1 MLGVLGA
8 LGARGQVERSGRTTL
23 QKLVQ
28 WMDGSKGLR
37 SGGGEGGGYGQASRD
52 IDWGAGRIRGGRK
65 NEQRGVGL
73 PGGESRP
80 SPRRGGGRRRV

>member
-1 MLGVLGA
+1 VVLGVLGA

-37 SGGGEGGGYGQASRD
+37 SGGGEGGGGMAKPPEISTGELAESEAD
-52 IDWGAGRIRGGRK
+52 GRT
-65 NEQRGVGL
+65 
-73 PGGESRP
+73 S
-80 SPRRGGGRRRV
+80 SAA

>member
-1 MLGVLGA
+1 MLGRAGSERAGGA
-8 LGARGQVERSGRTTL
+8 EWSQNAAKAGSVDGWIQRLEIGGR
-23 QKLVQ
+23 
-28 WMDGSKGLR
+28 R
-37 SGGGEGGGYGQASRD
+37 GGGYGQASKD

-65 NEQRGVGL
+65 NEQSGVGL